1 MARAGSRLLY
11 VTVIMRMFAE
21 SIPKVCAFIVS
32 MIKALACLEIVVCSV
47 MFSKEHCHKWLIR
60 LFFSMQAQ
68 NQNFLLDLFLCS
80 LWCRCQGLI
89 GFDSLDASITICSTN
104 APCVSL
110 CLTSTPRGIEKQA
123 LGRPSGFTDL
133 NPNTLLILF
142 DQLAFLLRFWYRI
155 AFLV

>member
-80 LWCRCQGLI
+80 L
-89 GFDSLDASITICSTN
+89 
-104 APCVSL
+104 
-110 CLTSTPRGIEKQA
+110 
-123 LGRPSGFTDL
+123 
-133 NPNTLLILF
+133 
-142 DQLAFLLRFWYRI
+142 
-155 AFLV
+155 